1 MRFREEPVAF
11 MGDIEA
17 MFYQVRIPKDQR
29 DFVRFLWW
37 PDGDLSQDL
46 AEYEM
51 TVHIFG
57 AVSSPSC
64 SNFGLRR
71 AADDYECK
79 IGTESADVLRKTSM
93 LMTASDRTRRCM
105 LLSNECTML

>member
-1 MRFREEPVAF
+1 

-29 DFVRFLWW
+29 NFVRFLWW
-37 PDGDLSQDL
+37 PDCDLSQDL

-57 AVSSPSC
+57 AVSSVRTLVSAEQLMIMSARLEQSLQTC
-64 SNFGLRR
+64 S
-71 AADDYECK
+71 K
-79 IGTESADVLRKTSM
+79 KTSM
-93 LMTASDRTRRCM
+93 LMTASDRTRRCT
-105 LLSNECTML
+105 LLSTECIML